1 MNADDYEAPSPY
13 HGGERSSR
21 SDAIPYGTYLP
32 TTFSTHHNK
41 TQLNG
46 NLQGVPFVVLA
57 GKRMSERVAF
67 ARVRFKQQQPPG
79 AVCLTE
85 GCGLRYVEYHVQ
97 VW

>member
-1 MNADDYEAPSPY
+1 M
-13 HGGERSSR
+13 
-21 SDAIPYGTYLP
+21 
-32 TTFSTHHNK
+32 
-41 TQLNG
+41 
-46 NLQGVPFVVLA
+46 VLA